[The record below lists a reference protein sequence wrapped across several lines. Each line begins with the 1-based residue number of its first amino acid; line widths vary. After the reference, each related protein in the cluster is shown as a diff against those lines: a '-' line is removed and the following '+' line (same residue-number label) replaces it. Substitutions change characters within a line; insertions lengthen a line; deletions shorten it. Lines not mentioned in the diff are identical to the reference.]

1 MIKRYSTRREAINAS
16 LLNNKLFKF
25 TYILIIV
32 FFYSNFTL
40 DWADQAVPKPE
51 ILRLIFQ
58 GRFLHGNVTL
68 GSEYF
73 VLLAIMFNLFSFSS
87 FFC

>member
-1 MIKRYSTRREAINAS
+1 MKKFKSIN
-16 LLNNKLFKF
+16 NN
-25 TYILIIV
+25 I
-32 FFYSNFTL
+32 FTL

-73 VLLAIMFNLFSFSS
+73 FSS
-87 FFC
+87 SPSLMIMMFIFNIFF